1 LAVGWLSNL
10 LTFLDGSADAHPPTI
25 RQARPDEIEPAV
37 RLILAPAGTPVD
49 AAAAREFITSGRQ
62 RGIDFEGS
70 LYLAERGGKIVTA
83 GLPVVSPGRT
93 MLILLPG
100 GLSGKEAE
108 SATPRLVEPICELGR
123 AQGVHLAQALIDPQD
138 AMLAQ
143 ALEGA
148 GFGRM
153 AQLHYL
159 QMTPPAQSLLPALPG
174 GIRWERYSAQTHELF
189 GRTIVATY
197 HQSLDCPALTGLRDI
212 DDILAGHKGS
222 GAFDPECWFVLLEG
236 DKPLGVLLLNETLRG
251 DAIELTYLGLLPEA
265 RGRGL
270 GETMIDQ
277 ALAVAARQ
285 GHSRFCLAVDSE
297 NLPALKLY
305 YRHGM
310 QRVATKLAML
320 RDLRTGSGEGHEA
333 GDFAGNSAHCP
344 IT

>member
-1 LAVGWLSNL
+1 M
-10 LTFLDGSADAHPPTI
+10 
-25 RQARPDEIEPAV
+25 
-37 RLILAPAGTPVD
+37 RLILAPSGTPVD
-49 AAAAREFITSGRQ
+49 AVAARDFITSGRQ

-100 GLSGKEAE
+100 GLSGKVVE

-159 QMTPPAQSLLPALPG
+159 QMTPPSQSPLPVLPAG
-174 GIRWERYSAQTHELF
+174 MRWERYSAQNHELF

-197 HQSLDCPALTGLRDI
+197 QQSLDCPALTGLRDVE
-212 DDILAGHKGS
+212 DILQGHKGS

-236 DKPLGVLLLNETLRG
+236 DKPLGVLLLSQTLRG

-270 GETMIDQ
+270 AEMMIEQ

-285 GHSRFCLAVDSE
+285 EHSRFCLAVDSE

-310 QRVATKLAML
+310 QRVGTKLAML
-320 RDLRTGSGEGHEA
+320 RDLRIGRGEGRETRA
-333 GDFAGNSAHCP
+333 SEGDFAGNSAHCP